1 MICRPDKNAVIQRNY
16 HAMNTNNAGPPLQIR
31 GRARSFRS
39 LLAATAASLIL
50 TGFIVPRADATVI
63 SYFNFEDGII
73 TTRPPSITLDLT
85 PDKTV
90 NDPGDEGVAGN
101 PGGGVEP
108 STSNLTINTALNIPA
123 TNVFAVT
130 PGLSINATA
139 SDSDTPSNFALAFNR
154 SADNTGEYIQFSVN
168 TKFWANMSLSFG
180 YSNNG
185 NGFGTVVA
193 SYSLNGGVSFVT
205 FGTATML
212 TGVQPPISFTV
223 PAAVNQFGGV
233 VIFRLTF
240 SGGFS
245 NGNDTQTVID
255 NIRLDG
261 TFVPEPATVM
271 GGLLGVFG
279 LCWHQRRQLVRLLR
293 LRPA

>member
-1 MICRPDKNAVIQRNY
+1 
-16 HAMNTNNAGPPLQIR
+16 MNTNNAVLSRQIR
-31 GRARSFRS
+31 GRSRPFRS
-39 LLAATAASLIL
+39 LLVATAASLVL
-50 TGFIVPRADATVI
+50 TGFIVPKADATVI

-73 TTRPPSITLDLT
+73 TTRPPSISLDLT

-90 NDPGDEGVAGN
+90 NDPGDEGAAGN
-101 PGGGVEP
+101 PGGGVES
-108 STSNLTINTALNIPA
+108 STSNLTIAGNSTANF
-123 TNVFAVT
+123 FAVS
-130 PGLSINATA
+130 PGLSINATTSPA
-139 SDSDTPSNFALAFNR
+139 DSDTPSNFALAFNR
-154 SADNTGEYIQFSVN
+154 SADNSGEYIQFFVN
-168 TKFWANMSLSFG
+168 TSFWANMSLSFG

-185 NGFGTVVA
+185 NGFASVQA
-193 SYSLNGGVSFVT
+193 SYSLDGGVT
-205 FGTATML
+205 FTDFGGLRTMSTGT
-212 TGVQPPISFTV
+212 QPPISIPV
-223 PAAVNQFGGV
+223 PAAVNQFGFV
-233 VIFRLTF
+233 TFRLTF

-279 LCWHQRRQLVRLLR
+279 LCWHQRRRLVRFLR

>member
-1 MICRPDKNAVIQRNY
+1 
-16 HAMNTNNAGPPLQIR
+16 MNTNNAVLSRQIR
-31 GRARSFRS
+31 GRARPFRS
-39 LLAATAASLIL
+39 LLVATAGALAL

-108 STSNLTINTALNIPA
+108 STSNLTIGGT
-123 TNVFAVT
+123 TDFMAVT
-130 PGLSINATA
+130 PGLSINATTN
-139 SDSDTPSNFALAFNR
+139 DSDTPSNFALAFSR
-154 SADNTGEYIQFSVN
+154 SSLNNGAFIQFSVN
-168 TKFWANMSLSFG
+168 TTFWANMSLSFG

-193 SYSLNGGVSFVT
+193 SYSLDGGTTFIS

-279 LCWHQRRQLVRLLR
+279 LCWHQRRRLIGFLPLR
-293 LRPA
+293 RA

>member
-1 MICRPDKNAVIQRNY
+1 MA
-16 HAMNTNNAGPPLQIR
+16 
-31 GRARSFRS
+31 
-39 LLAATAASLIL
+39 L

-63 SYFNFEDGII
+63 SYFNFEDGTI
-73 TTRPPSITLDLT
+73 TTRPPSVTLDLT

-90 NDPGDEGVAGN
+90 NDPGNEGVAGN

-108 STSNLTINTALNIPA
+108 STSNLTIASSGGGAA
-123 TNVFAVT
+123 TNFFAVT
-130 PGLSINATA
+130 PGLSINATTT
-139 SDSDTPSNFALAFNR
+139 DSDTPSNFALAFNR
-154 SADNTGEYIQFSVN
+154 SADNSGEYIQFSVN
-168 TKFWANMSLSFG
+168 TSFWANMSLSFG

-185 NGFGTVVA
+185 NGFASVQA
-193 SYSLNGGVSFVT
+193 SYSLDGGVT
-205 FGTATML
+205 FTDFGGLRTMSTGT
-212 TGVQPPISFTV
+212 QPPISIPV
-223 PAAVNQFGGV
+223 PAAVNQFGFV
-233 VIFRLTF
+233 TFRLTF

-245 NGNDTQTVID
+245 NGTDTQTVID

-279 LCWHQRRQLVRLLR
+279 LCWHQRRRLVRFLR